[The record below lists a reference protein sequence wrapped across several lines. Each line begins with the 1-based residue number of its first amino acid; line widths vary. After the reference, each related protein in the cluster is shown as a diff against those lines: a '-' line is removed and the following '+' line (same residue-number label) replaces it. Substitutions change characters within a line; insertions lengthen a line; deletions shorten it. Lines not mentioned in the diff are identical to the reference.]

1 MSIVIIRRSGEEV
14 RFDISKIVAAISK
27 AFENIHFEFED
38 AVLNTTNALTALANT
53 LGEYTA
59 HHMDKYD
66 YALHILAH
74 SLMHYLMQGFWTV
87 WEYAVEIITGRHR
100 SRKTA
105 VYYAAALCIDVK
117 SLTIRYRDHL
127 WVSRKINLFRRQD
140 RGSSEPVSDN
150 DNYYLILN

>member
-1 MSIVIIRRSGEEV
+1 MSIVILKRSGEEV

-27 AFENIHFEFED
+27 AVASINIELD
-38 AVLNTTNALTALANT
+38 YAVLNTTHALTALANT

-59 HHMDKYD
+59 HHMDRFD
-66 YALHILAH
+66 SALHILAH

-87 WEYAVEIITGRHR
+87 WEYAVDIITGRHQ
-100 SRKTA
+100 SRKNG

-140 RGSSEPVSDN
+140 RGSSEPASDN